1 MKVAIRTPDSQSYAK
16 LTQLLAGMRR
26 IDLTDADDPR
36 CDITLIHARLMPS
49 IESGHPSH
57 AHRSQ
62 AIVVFAPNDPLRL
75 ALYLASGV
83 RGYLRA
89 AEPLSRLVDV
99 LSLVANGKVRAEPLA
114 MNELLRIYRRLV
126 REFQR
131 RNANGRV
138 H

>member
-1 MKVAIRTPDSQSYAK
+1 MKVAIHTPDSKSYARLARL
-16 LTQLLAGMRR
+16 LTTARKV
-26 IDLTDADDPR
+26 DLTDTDDPE

-49 IESGHPSH
+49 IESGHPRH
-57 AHRSQ
+57 AQGSQ
-62 AIVVFAPNDPLRL
+62 AVVVFAPNDPLRL

-89 AEPLSRLVDV
+89 AEPLPRLVHV
-99 LSLVANGKVRAEPLA
+99 LRLVAGGEVRAEPQT

-126 REFQR
+126 RELQR
-131 RNANGRV
+131 RSANGRV